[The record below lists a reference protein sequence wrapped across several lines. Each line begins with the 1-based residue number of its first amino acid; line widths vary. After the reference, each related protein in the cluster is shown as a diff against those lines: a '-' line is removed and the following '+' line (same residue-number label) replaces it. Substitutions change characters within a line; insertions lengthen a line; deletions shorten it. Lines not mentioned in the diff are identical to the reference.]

1 MSAPGIRALN
11 MARTL
16 AASIP
21 GADVTLAVPATSVPP
36 ESTTFRVST
45 YNRWSLPNLVR
56 ATDVVVAQ
64 YVPAY
69 ALPFAM
75 GKRLVLD
82 FFANFVAEWLE
93 ISAERPQDRTRA
105 ARLEAD
111 RRYLNLQLSQA
122 DLVLVANERQRDL
135 WLGALAATGRVTP
148 ETYDADPSLRTLI
161 EVAPFGVRPESAVSS
176 KKVIKG
182 VIPGIGPQDRI
193 LIWNGGILHWYDP
206 TTLLQ
211 AMALL
216 REPHPEIKLFFL
228 GTKYPVA
235 DPIEGQTLSDMLARS
250 DALALSGSTV
260 FFNEGWL
267 PYDETG
273 DFLLEADAG
282 VCTYLDNLETH
293 FAQRVRLIDLIWA
306 ERPIVCSRGDEV
318 GEMVA
323 ERGFGLT
330 VPPRD
335 PAALAAAIARVLDDA
350 ELRAKC
356 VDAMRAA
363 KVELSW
369 ERCLRPVIDFCRE
382 MPARSPSR
390 SAAGTFRFA
399 ASYALGRLALA
410 ATSRSN

>member
-1 MSAPGIRALN
+1 

-16 AASIP
+16 AATVA
-21 GADVTLAVPATSVPP
+21 GGEVTLAVPAASVPP
-36 ESTTFRVST
+36 DSETFQVAT
-45 YNRWSLPNLVR
+45 YNRWTLPALIR

-69 ALPFAM
+69 ALPFVM

-105 ARLEAD
+105 SRLEAD

-122 DLVLVANERQRDL
+122 DLVLVANQRQRDL

-161 EVAPFGVRPESAVSS
+161 EVAPFGVRQEPAVAS
-176 KKVIKG
+176 KAVIKG
-182 VIPGIGPQDRI
+182 VIPGIRLNDRV

-216 REPHPEIKLFFL
+216 HEARPEIKLFFL

-235 DPIEGQTLSDMLARS
+235 DPIEGRTLSDMLAQS
-250 DALALSGSTV
+250 DALGLTGSTV

-267 PYDETG
+267 PYEDTG
-273 DFLLEADAG
+273 DYLLEADAG

-306 ERPIVCSRGDEV
+306 ERPIVCSRGDDV

-323 ERGFGLT
+323 ERGLGLT

-335 PAALAAAIARVLDDA
+335 PAALAAAIVRILDDA
-350 ELRAKC
+350 ALRASC
-356 VDAMRAA
+356 IDAMRAA
-363 KVELSW
+363 KADLSW

-382 MPARSPSR
+382 MPGRSPSR
-390 SAAGTFRFA
+390 SAVGTLRFA
-399 ASYALGRLALA
+399 ASYALGRLGLA
-410 ATSRSN
+410 VRSRSV